1 MVFLDFVLAMDGDE
15 LIKNSDDWTLNIELN
30 QI

>member
-1 MVFLDFVLAMDGDE
+1 MDFLDFVLAMDGDK